1 MTEVI
6 LRQAQDRHVV
16 IKLLIADDEDLQRQ
30 ALRRTIEACQLPS
43 VQVIGEAGDGRS
55 AADLAAALGADIVL
69 MDIEMPEANGLQ
81 AIAEIR
87 RRSPTTKIIVITA
100 YDYFEYAQQTLKLG
114 VVDFLLK
121 PVRPETVESALAH
134 ACRQVELERR
144 QAGQEQELRE
154 QLVQAMPSIKMAW
167 VQDLLNGARASRAE
181 LTERARF
188 LGQADL
194 PALALVLD
202 IDCFRT
208 ITSTAS
214 EGEKQILKARVCDAV
229 ADCLQSIPSAL
240 VVPWGGDEIL
250 VLLPPGQARAEEVKP
265 WALRMAE
272 RMRAAVKQNTA
283 VTVSAGVGRV
293 YPDAPDIRKSY
304 QEAVTALRSAIFD
317 GKDQTVHIDDVQ
329 ISEVNTRLY
338 PFEKEHA
345 LLSLIQLGDQASAQT
360 ILPEIMR
367 EIQEATPN
375 SLSATKVRLFE
386 LLTLASRSAAE
397 GGADGDQV
405 LAINLRCLSQLSAAT
420 TFGELGEIALRAT
433 DEFVRK
439 VSERKEAHKWHLMQQ
454 ALAYIA
460 THYREGV
467 TQEEVAQVIH
477 LSAGY
482 FSRFFRQEQGMTFSE
497 YLASLRMD
505 KARHLLRTSPL
516 SIAEISA
523 QVGYG
528 DPNYFSRAFS
538 KTYGM
543 SPTEFREAS
552 KS

>member
-6 LRQAQDRHVV
+6 LRQAQDRHLV

-121 PVRPETVESALAH
+121 PVRPETVESALVH

-188 LGQADL
+188 LGLADL

-460 THYREGV
+460 AHYREGV

-523 QVGYG
+523 QVGYS